1 MNGSKSLLRRG
12 FHRFPMPG
20 TVGTIWVFV
29 LVDRFP
35 KAGTDRNHA
44 RVVCRG
50 GGRVSASP
58 VPGFPFYRG
67 TGNGNRREN
76 TSDLHKWPDFRDL
89 RFPTSGTE
97 REPQCSKHIRGELR

>member
-1 MNGSKSLLRRG
+1 MNGPKSALRRG
-12 FHRFPMPG
+12 FHRFPALG
-20 TVGTIWVFV
+20 TVGTTGVFS

-35 KAGTDRNHA
+35 KVGTHRNHA
-44 RVVCRG
+44 RVGCRG

-76 TSDLHKWPDFRDL
+76 AVDLHKQAIIDDS
-89 RFPTSGTE
+89 RFPASGTG
-97 REPQCSKHIRGELR
+97 REPQRSKHIRGEPR